1 MSVQPLILG
10 REWLFLHGDIMTVKQ
25 NLTRII
31 RLEDD
36 VEEVK
41 ERIYNLET
49 NHLELITRLDM
60 IGRVAKIIAAMVAA
74 TLGFDLGMEE
84 MI

>member
-1 MSVQPLILG
+1 
-10 REWLFLHGDIMTVKQ
+10 MTVKE

-36 VEEVK
+36 VEEIK
-41 ERIYNLET
+41 DRIYNLET
-49 NHLELITRLDM
+49 NHLQLITRLDM

>member
-1 MSVQPLILG
+1 
-10 REWLFLHGDIMTVKQ
+10 MTVKE
-25 NLTRII
+25 NLNRII

>member
-1 MSVQPLILG
+1 MRLRMLG
-10 REWLFLHGDIMTVKQ
+10 MNTRYRSDNMTVKE

-41 ERIYNLET
+41 DRLYNLET
-49 NHLELITRLDM
+49 NHLELMTKLETIAR
-60 IGRVAKIIAAMVAA
+60 IAKLLAVMVSA
-74 TLGFDLGMEE
+74 TLGFDLGMED

>member
-1 MSVQPLILG
+1 
-10 REWLFLHGDIMTVKQ
+10 MTVKE

-36 VEEVK
+36 VEEIK
-41 ERIYNLET
+41 ERVYNLET

>member
-1 MSVQPLILG
+1 
-10 REWLFLHGDIMTVKQ
+10 MTVKE

-41 ERIYNLET
+41 ERVYNLET
-49 NHLELITRLDM
+49 NHLELITKLDT
-60 IGRVAKIIAAMVAA
+60 IARVGKIIAMMVAT
-74 TLGFDLGMEE
+74 TLGFDLGLEG

>member
-1 MSVQPLILG
+1 
-10 REWLFLHGDIMTVKQ
+10 MTVKE
-25 NLTRII
+25 NLNRII

-41 ERIYNLET
+41 ERVYNLET
-49 NHLELITRLDM
+49 NHLELITRLD
-60 IGRVAKIIAAMVAA
+60 ILARVGKLIAVMVAA
-74 TLGFDLGMEE
+74 TLGFDLGMED

>member
-1 MSVQPLILG
+1 M
-10 REWLFLHGDIMTVKQ
+10 RVKE

-36 VEEVK
+36 VEQIH
-41 ERIYNLET
+41 ERVFDLET
-49 NHLELITRLDM
+49 NHIELMARLDTLAR
-60 IGRVAKIIAAMVAA
+60 IGKLIAFMVSA

-84 MI
+84 LI

>member
-1 MSVQPLILG
+1 
-10 REWLFLHGDIMTVKQ
+10 MTVKE

-41 ERIYNLET
+41 VRIYNLET
-49 NHLELITRLDM
+49 NHLELITKLNT
-60 IGRVAKIIAAMVAA
+60 IARVGKIIAIMVAT
-74 TLGFDLGMEE
+74 TLGFDLGLEG

>member
-1 MSVQPLILG
+1 
-10 REWLFLHGDIMTVKQ
+10 MTVKE
-25 NLTRII
+25 NLSRII

-74 TLGFDLGMEE
+74 TLGFDLGMED

>member
-1 MSVQPLILG
+1 MPGMNTRYRS
-10 REWLFLHGDIMTVKQ
+10 DNMTVKE

-41 ERIYNLET
+41 DRLYNLET
-49 NHLELITRLDM
+49 NHLELMTKLETIAR
-60 IGRVAKIIAAMVAA
+60 IGKLLAIMVSA

>member
-1 MSVQPLILG
+1 
-10 REWLFLHGDIMTVKQ
+10 MTVKE
-25 NLTRII
+25 NLNRII

-36 VEEVK
+36 VDEIK
-41 ERIYNLET
+41 EKVYDLET
-49 NHLELITRLDM
+49 NHNELITRLDT
-60 IGRVAKIIAAMVAA
+60 ILRVGKIIAMMVAT

>member
-1 MSVQPLILG
+1 MRIRIIHKCLYLLW
-10 REWLFLHGDIMTVKQ
+10 RDNMTVKE

-36 VEEVK
+36 IEEVK
-41 ERIYNLET
+41 DRLYNLET
-49 NHLELITRLDM
+49 NHLELM
-60 IGRVAKIIAAMVAA
+60 AKLETIARIAKLLAIMVSA

>member
-1 MSVQPLILG
+1 
-10 REWLFLHGDIMTVKQ
+10 MTVKE

-41 ERIYNLET
+41 DRVYNLET

-74 TLGFDLGMEE
+74 TLGFDLGMED

>member
-1 MSVQPLILG
+1 
-10 REWLFLHGDIMTVKQ
+10 MTVKE

-36 VEEVK
+36 IEEVK
-41 ERIYNLET
+41 ERLFNLET
-49 NHLELITRLDM
+49 NHLELMTKLETIAR
-60 IGRVAKIIAAMVAA
+60 IGKLLAIMVSA

>member
-1 MSVQPLILG
+1 
-10 REWLFLHGDIMTVKQ
+10 MTVKE

-36 VEEVK
+36 VEEIK

-74 TLGFDLGMEE
+74 TLGFDLGMED

>member
-1 MSVQPLILG
+1 
-10 REWLFLHGDIMTVKQ
+10 MTVKE

-41 ERIYNLET
+41 ERVYNLET
-49 NHLELITRLDM
+49 NHIELITKLDT
-60 IGRVAKIIAAMVAA
+60 IARVGKIIAMMVAA
-74 TLGFDLGMEE
+74 TLGFDLGLEG

>member
-1 MSVQPLILG
+1 
-10 REWLFLHGDIMTVKQ
+10 MTVKE
-25 NLTRII
+25 NLNRII

-41 ERIYNLET
+41 ERVYNLET
-49 NHLELITRLDM
+49 NHLELITKLDT
-60 IGRVAKIIAAMVAA
+60 IARVGKIIAMMVAA
-74 TLGFDLGMEE
+74 TLGFDLGLDG

>member
-1 MSVQPLILG
+1 
-10 REWLFLHGDIMTVKQ
+10 MTVKE
-25 NLTRII
+25 NLSRII

-36 VEEVK
+36 IEEVK
-41 ERIYNLET
+41 ERVYNLET

>member
-1 MSVQPLILG
+1 
-10 REWLFLHGDIMTVKQ
+10 MTVKE

-36 VEEVK
+36 VEEIK

-49 NHLELITRLDM
+49 NHLELITKLDT
-60 IGRVAKIIAAMVAA
+60 IARVGKIIAMMVAA
-74 TLGFDLGMEE
+74 TLGFDLGLEG

>member
-1 MSVQPLILG
+1 
-10 REWLFLHGDIMTVKQ
+10 MTVKE

-36 VEEVK
+36 VEEIK
-41 ERIYNLET
+41 DRIYNLET
-49 NHLELITRLDM
+49 KHLELITRLDM
-60 IGRVAKIIAAMVAA
+60 NGRVAKIIAAMVAA

>member
-1 MSVQPLILG
+1 
-10 REWLFLHGDIMTVKQ
+10 MTVKD

-36 VEEVK
+36 IEEVK
-41 ERIYNLET
+41 DRLYNLET
-49 NHLELITRLDM
+49 NHLELMTKLETIAR
-60 IGRVAKIIAAMVAA
+60 IAKLLAVMVSA

>member
-1 MSVQPLILG
+1 
-10 REWLFLHGDIMTVKQ
+10 MTVKET
-25 NLTRII
+25 LTRII

-36 VEEVK
+36 IEEVK
-41 ERIYNLET
+41 DRLYNLET
-49 NHLELITRLDM
+49 NHLELM
-60 IGRVAKIIAAMVAA
+60 AKLETIARIAKLLAIMVSA

>member
-1 MSVQPLILG
+1 
-10 REWLFLHGDIMTVKQ
+10 MTVKE
-25 NLTRII
+25 NLNRII

-41 ERIYNLET
+41 ERVYNLET
-49 NHLELITRLDM
+49 NHLELLTKLDT
-60 IGRVAKIIAAMVAA
+60 IARVGKIIAMMVAA
-74 TLGFDLGMEE
+74 TLGFDLGLEG

>member
-1 MSVQPLILG
+1 
-10 REWLFLHGDIMTVKQ
+10 MTVKE
-25 NLTRII
+25 NLNRII

-74 TLGFDLGMEE
+74 TLGFDLGMED

>member
-1 MSVQPLILG
+1 MVIN
-10 REWLFLHGDIMTVKQ
+10 MTVKE

-36 VEEVK
+36 IEEVK
-41 ERIYNLET
+41 DRVYNLET

>member
-1 MSVQPLILG
+1 MRGMNIMYRS
-10 REWLFLHGDIMTVKQ
+10 DNMTVKE

-36 VEEVK
+36 VEEMK
-41 ERIYNLET
+41 ERVYNLET
-49 NHLELITRLDM
+49 NHLELITKLDT
-60 IGRVAKIIAAMVAA
+60 IARVGKIIAMMVAA
-74 TLGFDLGMEE
+74 TLGFDLGLEG

>member
-1 MSVQPLILG
+1 MPGMNTIYRS
-10 REWLFLHGDIMTVKQ
+10 DNMTVKE
-25 NLTRII
+25 NLNRII

-36 VEEVK
+36 VEEIK
-41 ERIYNLET
+41 ERVYNLET

>member
-1 MSVQPLILG
+1 
-10 REWLFLHGDIMTVKQ
+10 MTVKE

-41 ERIYNLET
+41 DRVYNLET

>member
-1 MSVQPLILG
+1 MIN
-10 REWLFLHGDIMTVKQ
+10 ITVKE

-36 VEEVK
+36 IEEVK
-41 ERIYNLET
+41 ERLFNLET
-49 NHLELITRLDM
+49 NHLELMTKLETIAR
-60 IGRVAKIIAAMVAA
+60 IGKLLAIMVSA

>member
-1 MSVQPLILG
+1 MVIN
-10 REWLFLHGDIMTVKQ
+10 MTVKE

-36 VEEVK
+36 IEEVK
-41 ERIYNLET
+41 DRLYNLET
-49 NHLELITRLDM
+49 NHLELMTKLETIAR
-60 IGRVAKIIAAMVAA
+60 IAKLLAVMVSA

>member
-1 MSVQPLILG
+1 MADV
-10 REWLFLHGDIMTVKQ
+10 RVKFVGDNMTVKE
-25 NLTRII
+25 NLSRII

-36 VEEVK
+36 IEEVK
-41 ERIYNLET
+41 DRVYNLET

-74 TLGFDLGMEE
+74 TLGFDLGMED

>member
-1 MSVQPLILG
+1 MADVG
-10 REWLFLHGDIMTVKQ
+10 VKFVGDNMTVKE

-36 VEEVK
+36 VEEIK
-41 ERIYNLET
+41 DRIYNLET

>member
-1 MSVQPLILG
+1 
-10 REWLFLHGDIMTVKQ
+10 MTVKE
-25 NLTRII
+25 NLSRII

-36 VEEVK
+36 IEEVK

>member
-1 MSVQPLILG
+1 MPGMNTRYRS
-10 REWLFLHGDIMTVKQ
+10 DNMTVKE

-36 VEEVK
+36 VEEIK
-41 ERIYNLET
+41 ERVYNLET

>member
-1 MSVQPLILG
+1 
-10 REWLFLHGDIMTVKQ
+10 MTVKE
-25 NLTRII
+25 NLSRII

-41 ERIYNLET
+41 ERVYNLET
-49 NHLELITRLDM
+49 NHLELITKLDT
-60 IGRVAKIIAAMVAA
+60 IARVGKIIAMMVAA
-74 TLGFDLGMEE
+74 TLGFDLGLEG

>member
-1 MSVQPLILG
+1 
-10 REWLFLHGDIMTVKQ
+10 MTVKE

-36 VEEVK
+36 IEEIK